1 MRVRLATPA
10 DASGIQ
16 ALLRQPQGAEW
27 KIATTYEPDLAAG
40 LLCLGQ
46 ATTVV
51 VEDEHGVAAC
61 GVRAVRDVWWQGAPS
76 RLGYLAL
83 LRCAPQVSPWHRV
96 RLLGGCLRLLRAQRQ
111 PDELSWDLTAIM
123 AGNATAMRLF
133 TRGLRDLPTYRPI
146 AEFVVRVISPTRY
159 ARKPGP
165 DVRPAQA
172 ADLPQITALL
182 APLAGEVLLSRP
194 MVTDP
199 AGWWVAMNAGVMV
212 ATAFFSDVRHLR
224 QVIVHGFPP
233 SIEWLQWPISVVRRL
248 AGYTPLPR
256 LGTEVAQV
264 TIDHVRGSPS
274 GRQRLIAALAHHARQ
289 SGATHVAIGGAAGS
303 SRERADVFRAHWFA
317 VEDHAPELNAW
328 PKGVFNQAVASL

>member
-1 MRVRLATPA
+1 MRIRLATPA

-16 ALLRQPQGAEW
+16 ALLRQPQGADW
-27 KIATTYEPDLAAG
+27 KIATTYEPDLATG

-51 VEDEHGVAAC
+51 VEDDHGVAAC

-83 LRCAPQVSPWHRV
+83 LRCAPRVSPWHRV

-111 PDELSWDLTAIM
+111 PDELSWDLTSIM
-123 AGNATAMRLF
+123 AGNASALRLF

-146 AEFVVRVISPTRY
+146 ADFMVRVISPDRY

-182 APLAGEVLLSRP
+182 APLASEALLSRP
-194 MVTDP
+194 LMTDP
-199 AGWWVAMNAGVMV
+199 AGWWVATD

-224 QVIVHGFPP
+224 HVIVHGYPP
-233 SIEWLQWPISVVRRL
+233 SIEWLQWPISEVRRL

-264 TIDHVRGSPS
+264 TIDHMRGSAA
-274 GRQRLIAALAHHARQ
+274 GRQRLIAALAHHARK
-289 SGATHVAIGGAAGS
+289 SGATHVAIGGAAGFS
-303 SRERADVFRAHWFA
+303 CERADVFRAHWFA
-317 VEDHAPELNAW
+317 VEDHSSEPNSW
-328 PKGVFNQAVASL
+328 PKGVFDQAVASL